1 MCGATVA
8 APVAVAAPNA
18 PERVIFTL
26 RPAFLFVGVRYAIA
40 AVLWLIA
47 TALVAAAASMAGLS
61 TGAGAI
67 IVLVVG
73 LVLFA
78 SPVLKHIDRQRNLY
92 TLTTDRLE
100 IEQGILSKTVRSVP
114 ISKIQDVTVSSTL
127 VQRLLGLGNIK
138 IDNASEAGG
147 QIVIRAVPEPKRYAD
162 ALLAE
167 MRRRN

>member
-18 PERVIFTL
+18 PERVLFTL

-61 TGAGAI
+61 TGVGAI

-73 LVLFA
+73 VVLFA
-78 SPVLKHIDRQRNLY
+78 SPVFKHIDRQRNLY

-100 IEQGILSKTVRSVP
+100 IEHGILSKSVRSVP
-114 ISKIQDVTVSSTL
+114 ISKIQDVTVSASI
-127 VQRLLGLGNIK
+127 VQRLLGLGDIR

-147 QIVIRAVPEPKRYAD
+147 GIVIRAVPEPKRYAD